1 MGQLARCSQY
11 QFSGEP
17 TTSDEHPDIMLF
29 LPPRLTLSHKVP
41 HKHTL
46 AWFILI
52 FPPSGF
58 TLRAEQ
64 CLLVPS
70 WSPQQDRAIS
80 NRYCCTS
87 EPGLFICTSPLFLT
101 MILENKDILSL
112 TEIHNISQLELFN
125 QGQYSYQQIKQ
136 ACKREQV
143 WQGIG
148 PKAMLGARGTPGKE
162 DRERHYKR
170 STSNQGGE
178 KQNQNAQQGRSRV
191 MAGKKERWGSC
202 VPEKRFSP

>member
-1 MGQLARCSQY
+1 
-11 QFSGEP
+11 
-17 TTSDEHPDIMLF
+17 MLF

-101 MILENKDILSL
+101 VISENKDILSL

-125 QGQYSYQQIKQ
+125 QVQYSYQQIKQ
-136 ACKREQV
+136 ARKQEQV
-143 WQGIG
+143 QKQCWEPEALQGKRTERGITKGPPLTREGKNKTKMHSREGAGWWQ
-148 PKAMLGARGTPGKE
+148 
-162 DRERHYKR
+162 
-170 STSNQGGE
+170 
-178 KQNQNAQQGRSRV
+178 
-191 MAGKKERWGSC
+191 
-202 VPEKRFSP
+202 EKRKDEEAVYQRNDSVLNAMVLTVR